1 MSKISIL
8 KMKLKRAGS
17 EVVSA
22 TNQLKLLAPS
32 GKRTAFRVL
41 AGLDMYPKTA
51 FRVHVSTNMYPKSAF
66 RVHVS
71 TNMYP
76 KTVFRVHGISDT
88 YIVHTHSPIC

>member
-8 KMKLKRAGS
+8 KIKLKRAGS

-22 TNQLKLLAPS
+22 TNQLKTPRARWQ
-32 GKRTAFRVL
+32 KAAFRVL

-66 RVHVS
+66 RVHE
-71 TNMYP
+71 
-76 KTVFRVHGISDT
+76 ISDT
-88 YIVHTHSPIC
+88 HIYSPHS

>member
-17 EVVSA
+17 EVLSA

-32 GKRTAFRVL
+32 GKRTAFRV
-41 AGLDMYPKTA
+41 
-51 FRVHVSTNMYPKSAF
+51 
-66 RVHVS
+66 HVS

-76 KTVFRVHGISDT
+76 KTAFRVHGISDT
-88 YIVHTHSPIC
+88 YIVCTHSPIY

>member
-8 KMKLKRAGS
+8 KIELNRAGS

-22 TNQLKLLAPS
+22 TNQLKLLAPGS
-32 GKRTAFRVL
+32 KRTAFRVL

-51 FRVHVSTNMYPKSAF
+51 FRVHA
-66 RVHVS
+66 
-71 TNMYP
+71 
-76 KTVFRVHGISDT
+76 ISDT